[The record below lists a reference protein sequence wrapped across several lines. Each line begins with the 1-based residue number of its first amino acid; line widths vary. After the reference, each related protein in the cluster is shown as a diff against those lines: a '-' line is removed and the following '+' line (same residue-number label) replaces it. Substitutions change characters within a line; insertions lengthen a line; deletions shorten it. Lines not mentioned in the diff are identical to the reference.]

1 MFSRI
6 NLWLSS
12 LVVLPPPLPLNIH
25 DDDRRCS
32 LSSDWLRKYAHASCS
47 ILYQLCCGSVNCVR
61 MKKYNYNYISER
73 LSLLLLLH
81 FLNGQ
86 ITTIL
91 VWARRRHGTLYP
103 ADLSVYCVL
112 PTHSKSNY
120 GYNKRAFPLFLGVL
134 LCRGGCTCHYSEFVL
149 GVSPRQSPS
158 GSGQNQIVITAIIS
172 TYLPIYVRPRC
183 AIGVGPDRPE
193 SLWPCRIELL
203 ANLRLLK

>member
-1 MFSRI
+1 MQDTGRRRCMDSTGRHQRGRPELHYCGRMFSRI

-103 ADLSVYCVL
+103 ADLRVFCVL
-112 PTHSKSNY
+112 PT
-120 GYNKRAFPLFLGVL
+120 PL
-134 LCRGGCTCHYSEFVL
+134 
-149 GVSPRQSPS
+149 Q
-158 GSGQNQIVITAIIS
+158 
-172 TYLPIYVRPRC
+172 
-183 AIGVGPDRPE
+183 
-193 SLWPCRIELL
+193 IEL
-203 ANLRLLK
+203 RI

>member
-103 ADLSVYCVL
+103 ADLSVYCVSP
-112 PTHSKSNY
+112 PTPNRITDITNAPSRSFWGCFYVGAVAHAITPNSSSGLVHGKAPVEVDKIKLSSLLLY
-120 GYNKRAFPLFLGVL
+120 LRTFPSTFVLAVL
-134 LCRGGCTCHYSEFVL
+134 LELDPTAL
-149 GVSPRQSPS
+149 NLS
-158 GSGQNQIVITAIIS
+158 GHVESNCWQI
-172 TYLPIYVRPRC
+172 Y
-183 AIGVGPDRPE
+183 DF
-193 SLWPCRIELL
+193 
-203 ANLRLLK
+203 